1 MPVPSINR
9 STPCRKP
16 KKRLHPRPQAS
27 RQAAA
32 PCLSPDLKDQ
42 ALAVD
47 AACSGNPGK
56 MEYRGVHLTNFQQ
69 AFPFGPQYFGV
80 NTSVILKKLFIFQRI
95 L

>member
-1 MPVPSINR
+1 MQEAEEAFASSPADYIRPAEV
-9 STPCRKP
+9 
-16 KKRLHPRPQAS
+16 PQAS

-56 MEYRGVHLTNFQQ
+56 MEYYEKHSGKAINRGQTAPVRR
-69 AFPFGPQYFGV
+69 P
-80 NTSVILKKLFIFQRI
+80 K
-95 L
+95 